1 MKIFFTL
8 LLLFGLVYTGQ
19 SQIITITD
27 VETGRPVEMATL
39 ISESSKETVITNEKG
54 QADISVFNNSDKIL
68 INHMVYKQAVFT
80 YKQLELLKFKVELSP
95 KILSLEEVSV
105 SAQRWEQKKIETPSR
120 VTSINMR
127 EASFQNPQ
135 TAADLLGTS
144 GYAFIQKSQLG
155 GGSPMLRGMA
165 TNRVL
170 LVVDGVRMN
179 NAIFR
184 SGNLQNVISLD
195 ANALENTEILFG
207 PGSVMYGSD
216 AIGGVMSFG
225 TLKPK
230 FSGIEKKKPRVTGNA
245 MTRFSTAN
253 LEKTGHFDFNIGLK
267 KLAFVSSFTYSNYG
281 DLRSGSVGGDPYFY
295 RTNYVIT
302 YGNKDYMVPN
312 EDSTLQV
319 GSKYSQINIMQK
331 VRYQPNKYWELDY
344 GFHFSETSK
353 FNRYDRLY
361 VMREDGPYKEKPRW
375 AEWYYGPQKWQMH
388 RLGITHSKSN
398 IIFDNLR
405 LIAAYQ
411 FFEESR
417 FDREFMYRELRMQKE
432 NVDAYS
438 VNLDFDKK
446 INNKITVYYGYE
458 FVHNTVHSVASLT
471 HVVTKEV
478 DSTVTRYPDGSTWM
492 SNGIYLTAKY
502 QIHKKWLITGGLRYN
517 HFLIKADFD
526 TTFFPFPFTET
537 RMSTGSIIGSLG
549 LVYTPYDKWQIYF
562 NAGNGFRAPNVDDMG
577 KVFESVPGYL
587 VVPNPGLKPEK
598 VYNLELGTV
607 KSFGSFLT
615 VDATVYHT
623 WLTDAMVRKD
633 FTLNGDTSIRFLGNK
648 SRIQAIQNAT
658 EIRVFGIQ
666 AGIEF
671 YYKGFGLKSN
681 ISYQNGKEQTPDS
694 LLFYPL
700 RHAAPTFGS
709 THITYEYRNKF
720 KADFYVVYNAK
731 MDYKD
736 LALTERTNASYARDE
751 EGRAFVLGWYT
762 LNFKL
767 AYFPNPFIAITAGIE
782 NILDLMY
789 RPYAS
794 GINAPGRNIITS
806 LRVKF

>member
-1 MKIFFTL
+1 MRIFFALWL
-8 LLLFGLVYTGQ
+8 LLGLVYTAR

-27 VETGRPVEMATL
+27 IESGNPIETVTL
-39 ISESSKETVITNEKG
+39 ISESPKEATTTNDKG
-54 QADISVFNNSDKIL
+54 QADISLFKESRKITISHL
-68 INHMVYKQAVFT
+68 AYKPAEYS
-80 YKQLELLKFKVELSP
+80 YKQLELLNFKVELTT
-95 KILSLEEVSV
+95 KILSLQEVSV
-105 SAQRWEQKKIETPSR
+105 TVNRWEQMKIETPSR
-120 VTSINMR
+120 VTSINLK

-144 GYAFIQKSQLG
+144 GYVFIQKSQLG

-195 ANALENTEILFG
+195 ANALEGTEIIFG

-216 AIGGVMSFG
+216 AIGGVMSFE

-230 FSGIEKKKPRVTGNA
+230 FSLNDSKKPMLTGNA
-245 MTRFSTAN
+245 MTRFSSAN
-253 LEKTGHFDFNIGLK
+253 TEKTVHFDMNVGFK
-267 KLAFVSSFTYSNYG
+267 KLAFVSSFTYANYG
-281 DLRSGSVGGDPYFY
+281 DLRSGSVGGVPYFY
-295 RTNYVIT
+295 RTNYVIS
-302 YGNKDYMVPN
+302 YDNKDYMVPN
-312 EDSTLQV
+312 EDSTLQI
-319 GSKYSQINIMQK
+319 GSKYSQIIFMQK
-331 VRYQPNKYWELDY
+331 IRYQPNKYWDIDY

-353 FNRYDRLY
+353 YNRYDRLY
-361 VMREDGPYKEKPRW
+361 VMRTDGPYKEKLRW

-388 RLGITHSKSN
+388 RLGITYSRKN
-398 IIFDNLR
+398 IIFDKMQ

-417 FDREFMYRELRMQKE
+417 YDREFMYRELKMQKE

-438 VNLDFDKK
+438 INLDFDKK
-446 INNKITVYYGYE
+446 INDKITLYYGYE
-458 FVHNTVHSVASLT
+458 FVHNTIQSVASLT
-471 HVVTKEV
+471 HVESKEV
-478 DSTVTRYPDGSTWM
+478 VPTVTRYPDGSSWQ
-492 SNGIYLTAKY
+492 SNGVYLTAKY
-502 QIHKKWLITGGLRYN
+502 KVHKKWLITGGIRYN

-526 TTFFPFPFTET
+526 TTFFPFPFTDT
-537 RMSTGSIIGSLG
+537 RMSSGSISGSLG
-549 LVYTPYDKWQIYF
+549 CVFTPTEDWQIYL
-562 NAGNGFRAPNVDDMG
+562 NAANGFRAPNVDDMG

-587 VVPNPGLKPEK
+587 VVPNPDLKPEK

-607 KSFGSFLT
+607 KSFGTFLKL
-615 VDATVYHT
+615 DATFYYT
-623 WLTDAMVRKD
+623 WLVDAMVRKN
-633 FTLNGDTSIRFLGNK
+633 FTLNGDTSIRYLGNK
-648 SRIQAIQNAT
+648 SRIQAIQNVT
-658 EIRVFGIQ
+658 KINVYGVQ

-671 YYKGFGLKSN
+671 YYKGFGLRSY
-681 ISYQNGKEQTPDS
+681 ISYQKGEEQTPDT
-694 LLFYPL
+694 LVFYPL

-709 THITYEYRNKF
+709 THLTYEYRNKF
-720 KADFYVVYNAK
+720 KAEFYVVYNRK

-751 EGRAFVLGWYT
+751 QGRAYVKGWYT

-782 NILDLMY
+782 NIMDLMY

-794 GINAPGRNIITS
+794 GINAPGRNLIIS
-806 LRVKF
+806 LKFKF